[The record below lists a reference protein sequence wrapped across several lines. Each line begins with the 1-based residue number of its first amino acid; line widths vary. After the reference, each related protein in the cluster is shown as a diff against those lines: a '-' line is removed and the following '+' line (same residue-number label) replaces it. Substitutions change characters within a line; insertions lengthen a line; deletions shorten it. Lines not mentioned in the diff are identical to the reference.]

1 MFQIDQLHT
10 LLAVVDEGTFEA
22 AARRLRLTAS
32 AVSQRVK
39 AMEQSAGRV
48 LLQRSNPVEPTDAGA
63 VVLRYARQ
71 MAVLASDTARE
82 LGDSEHMSGDWIS
95 LPVAVNADSLATWF
109 LTALA
114 AVPRSLGVVFDV
126 LREDQEHTTS
136 LLRSGSVMAAVTAT
150 AEAVQGCTSVPLG
163 VMRYRA
169 VCSPGF
175 ASEWLANES
184 GGAGMNVERLDA
196 APMVDFDRKDDIQH
210 TFIRER
216 LGRDP
221 LSPRH
226 YVPTSADF
234 ARAVVLGF
242 GWALLPEQQCLAE
255 IASGALREISP
266 GDGVDI
272 PLYWQRWNLQSSL
285 LDAVSSAV
293 VATAAHNLRP
303 PHRAGRLRT
312 GNPGTQP
319 SSF

>member
-1 MFQIDQLHT
+1 MFQVDQLHT
-10 LLAVVDEGTFEA
+10 LLVVVDEGTFEA

-32 AVSQRVK
+32 AVSQRIK

-48 LLQRSNPVEPTDAGA
+48 LLQRSNPVEPTHAGA

-71 MAVLASDTARE
+71 MEVLASDTARE
-82 LGDSEHMSGDWIS
+82 LGNSERTHGDWIS

-136 LLRSGSVMAAVTAT
+136 LLRSGAVMAAVTAT

-175 ASEWLANES
+175 ASDWLLGDRGSAANS
-184 GGAGMNVERLDA
+184 VGLNLDGLDA

-210 TFIRER
+210 TFIRDR
-216 LGRDP
+216 LGREP

-255 IASGALREISP
+255 INSGGLVEISP
-266 GDGVDI
+266 GDSVDV
-272 PLYWQRWNLQSSL
+272 PLYWQRWNLQSGL

-293 VATAAHNLRP
+293 VATAAKNLHPPRP
-303 PHRAGRLRT
+303 AG
-312 GNPGTQP
+312 
-319 SSF
+319 SSRKTAS

>member
-1 MFQIDQLHT
+1 MFQVDQLHT
-10 LLAVVDEGTFEA
+10 LLVVVDEGTFEA

-32 AVSQRVK
+32 AISQRIK

-48 LLQRSNPVEPTDAGA
+48 LLQRSNPVAPTEAGA

-71 MAVLASDTARE
+71 MEVLANDAARD
-82 LGDSEHMSGDWIS
+82 LGNSEQSTGDWIS

-109 LTALA
+109 LSALA

-136 LLRSGSVMAAVTAT
+136 LLRSGAVMAAVTAT
-150 AEAVQGCTSVPLG
+150 PDAVQGCTSVPLG

-175 ASEWLANES
+175 ASDWLAPD
-184 GGAGMNVERLDA
+184 GGGDEAQSAGLNIAGLDA

-210 TFIRER
+210 TFIRQR

-242 GWALLPEQQCLAE
+242 GWALLPERQCLDE
-255 IASGALREISP
+255 IATGALVEISP
-266 GDGVDI
+266 GDGVDV
-272 PLYWQRWNLQSSL
+272 PLYWQRWNLQSGL
-285 LDAVSSAV
+285 LDAVSAAV
-293 VATAAHNLRP
+293 IATAAENLHPMRRP
-303 PHRAGRLRT
+303 GKPRT
-312 GNPGTQP
+312 TAA
-319 SSF
+319 